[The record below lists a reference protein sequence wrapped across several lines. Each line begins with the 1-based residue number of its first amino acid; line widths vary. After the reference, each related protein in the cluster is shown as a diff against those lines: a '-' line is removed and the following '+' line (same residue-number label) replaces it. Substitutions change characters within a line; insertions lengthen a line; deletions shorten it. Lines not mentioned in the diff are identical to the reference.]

1 MGTILKDNLNNIS
14 AGERTPKRK
23 TAEGQNWSCLK
34 ECKIWSRNDYKTHHD
49 TFSRLSLPRCIK
61 FDCRMTTE
69 RVTEIRKQLEKLDED
84 AEAVLVLVE
93 ELAGM
98 DVTLKILQK
107 TKIGFTLNTVRKE
120 ATDEKVKKACKD
132 LLKKWKNLEEGIEK
146 GESSSSKIKE
156 SEAEPAKDKKGR
168 VVFSD
173 FPDFQPNL
181 TPKEVLQLGS
191 FGGTYFRPIYSSVT
205 KQKYKDEAWQELP
218 ASWLQGLNIRT
229 QVASS
234 VYDNSKNK
242 YGVKCGASLEEWES
256 SGWMH
261 KQDPYGWFQ
270 WYCRFYQGRR
280 TEDDVRQVGRWSKC
294 TGPKGRWKNNLISKC
309 AKAGCAFDNFG
320 VSPVVR
326 QTLQHWGYVLT
337 KEDFEKE
344 KARFK

>member
-1 MGTILKDNLNNIS
+1 MG
-14 AGERTPKRK
+14 E
-23 TAEGQNWSCLK
+23 LK
-34 ECKIWSRNDYKTHHD
+34 E
-49 TFSRLSLPRCIK
+49 
-61 FDCRMTTE
+61 
-69 RVTEIRKQLEKLDED
+69 
-84 AEAVLVLVE
+84 
-93 ELAGM
+93 M

-107 TKIGFTLNTVRKE
+107 TKIGFTLNSVRKE
-120 ATDEKVKKACKD
+120 ATDVKKACKD
-132 LLKKWKNLEEGIEK
+132 LLKNWKKLEDEEEK
-146 GESSSSKIKE
+146 GESSSSKKNKEKTEE
-156 SEAEPAKDKKGR
+156 SEPAKDNKAKSEPAKDKKGR
-168 VVFSD
+168 LVFPD
-173 FPDFQPNL
+173 FPDFKPSL

-205 KQKYKDEAWQELP
+205 KQKYKDEAWKELP
-218 ASWLQGLNIRT
+218 ASWLEGLNIRT

-242 YGVKCGASLEEWES
+242 YKVKCGASLEEWEN

-294 TGPKGRWKNNLISKC
+294 CGPKGRWKNNLISKC
-309 AKAGCAFDNFG
+309 AKAGCGFDNFG